1 MVSVVVYQTWRVGIQ
16 KRGLIFAVWNV
27 NHDGLRPSGW
37 CLCLKA
43 TPAKS
48 SFGMVKGEFWI
59 LRRHLLP
66 THKIEEL
73 NRSAYLGAPA

>member
-1 MVSVVVYQTWRVGIQ
+1 MLSVVVYQTWRVGIQ

-37 CLCLKA
+37 RLCLKA

-48 SFGMVKGEFWI
+48 SFGMVNKRRVLD
-59 LRRHLLP
+59 LRRHHCQLIKSKSLIDLP
-66 THKIEEL
+66 I
-73 NRSAYLGAPA
+73 